1 LDRCAICGSVF
12 GERPAFHYSQ
22 SPGLVCE
29 NCRKPGMRALGKR
42 AREFAELFAARK
54 LDQIEV
60 PDEATKKLTEL
71 REAALSWI
79 EFHTER
85 KLHTREFLETT

>member
-1 LDRCAICGSVF
+1 
-12 GERPAFHYSQ
+12 
-22 SPGLVCE
+22 
-29 NCRKPGMRALGKR
+29 MRSLGKR
-42 AREFAELFAARK
+42 GRELAEAFALKK

-60 PDEATKKLTEL
+60 AEDWSRALSEL

-85 KLHTREFLETT
+85 RLLTREFLETI